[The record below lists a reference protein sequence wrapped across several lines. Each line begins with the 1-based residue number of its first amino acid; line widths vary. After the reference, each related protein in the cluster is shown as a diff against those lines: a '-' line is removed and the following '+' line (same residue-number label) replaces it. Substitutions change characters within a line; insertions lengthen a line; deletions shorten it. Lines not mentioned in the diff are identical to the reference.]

1 MTDYEDRLLRDARA
15 KVLTWHRDRG
25 LADEQIKAFLAGWD
39 EAVIALRRL
48 GRNGGET
55 R

>member
-15 KVLTWHRDRG
+15 KVLTWHLEHG

-39 EAVIALRRL
+39 EAIIALHRL
-48 GRNGGET
+48 GHHAGET